1 MSITNL
7 MPWRRERRSSEREG
21 EATYTLDTFRQ
32 EMDRLFESFFGRGS
46 GLMPF
51 WSGDLESA
59 FSPCVDIVESD
70 KEIRVSAELP
80 GIDQKDIELSLDND
94 VLVIRG
100 EKKNESEHRDRYTY
114 RTERTYGSFSRAVRL
129 PAEVDADKV
138 DASFKNGVL
147 TVTLPKTAVT
157 VTKKIAIKRE

>member
-1 MSITNL
+1 MSMTNL

-21 EATYTLDTFRQ
+21 EATYALDTFRQ
-32 EMDRLFESFFGRGS
+32 EMDRLFEDFFGRGF
-46 GLMPF
+46 GLSPF
-51 WSGDLESA
+51 WSEDLESA
-59 FSPCVDIVESD
+59 FSPRVDVVESD
-70 KEIRVSAELP
+70 KEIHVSAELP

-100 EKKNESEHRDRYTY
+100 EKKSESEHRDRHTY
-114 RTERTYGSFSRAVRL
+114 RAERTYGTFSRAVRL

-138 DASFKNGVL
+138 DATFKNGVL

-157 VTKKIAIKRE
+157 VSKKIAIKRE